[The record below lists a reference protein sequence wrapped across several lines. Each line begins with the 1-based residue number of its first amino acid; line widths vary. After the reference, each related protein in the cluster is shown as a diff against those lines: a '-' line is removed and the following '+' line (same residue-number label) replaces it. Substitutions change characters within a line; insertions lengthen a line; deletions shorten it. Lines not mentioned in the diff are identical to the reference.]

1 MSFINSLPP
10 TVWTFIVISLLGVIA
25 TFIYKILIIDWKMR
39 DLEPIRKNADEISKI
54 PEEIRSVG
62 NRVATLEKTTEIV
75 VYKVDT
81 LEKTTATLEK
91 TTATLE
97 KTTATLE
104 KTTEH
109 VVNKVATLE
118 KTTATLEKTTERVV
132 NKVAV
137 LENTTESISRQ
148 IAGIGGR
155 QYTEASSPMSLNN
168 RGKELSKEMDAARI
182 ASKYKAKL
190 VDKARDEDGGPY
202 QIQESCFDCAAK
214 EILKDLEEK
223 DKETFRH
230 LTDIAYNE
238 GVQIEIIMRI
248 VGLVLRDQVLQAIDH
263 EDRFDTE
270 GEVTQDS

>member
-39 DLEPIRKNADEISKI
+39 DLEPIRKNADEISKM
-54 PEEIRSVG
+54 PEEIRNVG

-97 KTTATLE
+97 KTTE
-104 KTTEH
+104 R

-118 KTTATLEKTTERVV
+118 KTTEHVV

-148 IAGIGGR
+148 MAGVGGR
-155 QYTEASSPMSLNN
+155 QYTEANSPMSLND
-168 RGKELSKEMDAARI
+168 RGRELSKEMGAAEI
-182 ASKYKAKL
+182 ASKYIAKL
-190 VDKARDEDGGPY
+190 VDKARDEEGGPY

-223 DKETFRH
+223 DKKTFRH
-230 LTDIAYNE
+230 LTDIAYKE

>member
-1 MSFINSLPP
+1 
-10 TVWTFIVISLLGVIA
+10 
-25 TFIYKILIIDWKMR
+25 MR
-39 DLEPIRKNADEISKI
+39 DLEPIRKNADEISKM
-54 PEEIRSVG
+54 PEEIRNVG

-81 LEKTTATLEK
+81 LEKTTEIVVNKVDTLEKTTANLEK

-97 KTTATLE
+97 KTTA
-104 KTTEH
+104 
-109 VVNKVATLE
+109 NLE

-132 NKVAV
+132 NKVATLEKTTERFVNKVATLEKTTEHVVNKVAV

-148 IAGIGGR
+148 MAGVGGR
-155 QYTEASSPMSLNN
+155 QYTEANSPMSLND
-168 RGKELSKEMDAARI
+168 RGRELSKEMGAAEI
-182 ASKYKAKL
+182 ASKYRAKL

-223 DKETFRH
+223 DKKTFRH
-230 LTDIAYNE
+230 LTDIAYKE
-238 GVQIEIIMRI
+238 GVQIEILMRI

-263 EDRFDTE
+263 EDRFDIE
-270 GEVTQDS
+270 KEVTKNS